1 MRLSNACTV
10 EYSHV
15 LAMCMYILS
24 QVHVMELCV
33 YMYVCG
39 YVYIMVVCVCGWMNT
54 CVCVCV
60 SVFLMTQVDSCC
72 YQNSHYIA
80 LYLCVHSQR
89 NTHASVMNPLP
100 SWFFFLSALIDSVRN
115 GPDKHEQTTHHAYSF
130 LFMSLLGSNSCV
142 YTVQHTLI
150 SHEFFSHYF
159 DCVRSPSRWP
169 PHA

>member
-39 YVYIMVVCVCGWMNT
+39 YVYIMVVCVCPDEWILV
-54 CVCVCV
+54 CVPDEWILVCVCV

-72 YQNSHYIA
+72 YQNSHSIA

-89 NTHASVMNPLP
+89 ATSRLGHEFSSLMIF
-100 SWFFFLSALIDSVRN
+100 SLSALIDSVRN

-150 SHEFFSHYF
+150 SHEFFSH
-159 DCVRSPSRWP
+159 
-169 PHA
+169 